1 MRCRSIPVRPV
12 RRASPL
18 HPAPCTLHAF
28 CRLLLG
34 TLFLG
39 GCPTAA
45 ADHAKLGDQALM
57 KGDYAT
63 AVGEYRAG
71 VQANPRPE
79 LLAKLA
85 SAAFHLKNYREAA
98 DAYRRLGETDPS
110 RAGEA
115 ATGLERVARG
125 AQVAFDALALRE
137 ALLGLKAIAPERPTG
152 RIALSLALSGR
163 MEPDEALPL
172 LPYALAGAT
181 NDQQVDSLLLLYG
194 NASRET
200 TACEE
205 AVRIYLTVL
214 RRSGDGAPSPSA
226 SDGLANC
233 AVQLGRDAVALE
245 QPLIAERWFR
255 MAVDANVPGE
265 LMREA
270 LLGLGDARLQQGD
283 SLEAASAWRRVLD
296 QAGNADSLGRVADQK
311 LRQLETVVVP
321 ADTSQ
326 N

>member
-1 MRCRSIPVRPV
+1 
-12 RRASPL
+12 
-18 HPAPCTLHAF
+18 
-28 CRLLLG
+28 
-34 TLFLG
+34 
-39 GCPTAA
+39 
-45 ADHAKLGDQALM
+45 M

-63 AVGEYRAG
+63 AVAEYRAG
-71 VQANPRPE
+71 VQASSRPE

-85 SAAFHLKNYREAA
+85 SAAFHLKNFREAA
-98 DAYRRLGETDPS
+98 EGYRRLGETDPS

-125 AQVAFDALALRE
+125 AQEAFDALALRE

-163 MEPDEALPL
+163 MEPGEALPL
-172 LPYALAGAT
+172 IPYALAGAA
-181 NDQQVDSLLLLYG
+181 NDQQVDSLLVLYG
-194 NASRET
+194 NANRAT

-205 AVRIYLTVL
+205 AVRIYRAVL
-214 RRSGDGAPSPSA
+214 RRTNDGVPSPAASA
-226 SDGLANC
+226 GLGNC

-245 QPLIAERWFR
+245 QPQIAERWFR
-255 MAVDANVPGE
+255 MAVEANAPGD

-283 SLEAASAWRRVLD
+283 SLEAAASYRRALD
-296 QAGNADSLGRVADQK
+296 LAGAADSLGQAADQK
-311 LRQLETVVVP
+311 LRQLETTAVP
-321 ADTSQ
+321 ADTSL

>member
-1 MRCRSIPVRPV
+1 MRW
-12 RRASPL
+12 L
-18 HPAPCTLHAF
+18 GML
-28 CRLLLG
+28 LLLG
-34 TLFLG
+34 
-39 GCPTAA
+39 CPAAA
-45 ADHAKLGDQALM
+45 ADHAKLGDQAVM
-57 KGDYAT
+57 KGDFTT

-71 VQANPRPE
+71 VQASPRPD

-85 SAAFHLKNYREAA
+85 SAAFHLKNFREAA

-125 AQVAFDALALRE
+125 AQDAFDALALRE

-152 RIALSLALSGR
+152 RIALSLALSGK
-163 MEPDEALPL
+163 MEPGEALPL

-194 NASRET
+194 NADRET

-205 AVRIYLTVL
+205 AVRIYRTVL
-214 RRSGDGAPSPSA
+214 RRAGDGTPSPSA
-226 SDGLANC
+226 SDGLGSC
-233 AVQLGRDAVALE
+233 AVQLGRDAVQLE
-245 QPLIAERWFR
+245 QPQIAERWFR
-255 MAVDANVPGE
+255 MAVEANAPGD

-270 LLGLGDARLQQGD
+270 LLGLGDARLHQGD
-283 SLEAASAWRRVLD
+283 SLEAAAAYRRALD
-296 QAGNADSLGRVADQK
+296 QAGAADSLGQSADQK
-311 LRQLETVVVP
+311 LRQLQSVAVP
-321 ADTSQ
+321 ADTSL